1 MPIVRR
7 VPAARSACSGSAESR
22 DDVSGYMLAEVYA
35 SEEERDAALAKWEAD
50 LLSVN
55 VEEKYAGG
63 TAAKAELDGTE
74 GVYCLQVVAAV

>member
-1 MPIVRR
+1 
-7 VPAARSACSGSAESR
+7 
-22 DDVSGYMLAEVYA
+22 MLAEVYA

-50 LLSVN
+50 LLSGN
-55 VEEKYAGG
+55 VEEKYIGG